1 MINELSTSHNP
12 RILEIINKAAQVYK
26 GVIPDDRWKKPY
38 MSKEELKKEIEEGVK
53 FLGYKENTP
62 ILGVMGI
69 QHVQDTTLIR
79 HAYVTPK
86 YQKNGIGKKI
96 LKHLITLTKT
106 PEILVGTWEAAT
118 WAIKFYEKQGFVQVS
133 KKEKD
138 KLLNRYWI
146 IPDRQIET
154 SVVLKLKKNDFK

>member
-12 RILEIINKAAQVYK
+12 RILEIINNAAKVFK
-26 GVIPDDRWKKPY
+26 GLIPDDRWKEPY
-38 MSKEELKKEIEEGVK
+38 ISAQELKKEIDDGVK
-53 FLGYKENTP
+53 FFGYKENTT

-69 QHVQDTTLIR
+69 QHIKDITLIR

-86 YQKNGIGKKI
+86 YQNKGIGKKI

-106 PEILVGTWEAAT
+106 TEILVGTWEDAT
-118 WAIKFYEKQGFVQVS
+118 WAINFYEKQGFLLVS

-138 KLLNRYWI
+138 KLLRRYWK
-146 IPDRQIET
+146 IPNRQIET
-154 SVVLKLKKNDFK
+154 SVVLKFKNK